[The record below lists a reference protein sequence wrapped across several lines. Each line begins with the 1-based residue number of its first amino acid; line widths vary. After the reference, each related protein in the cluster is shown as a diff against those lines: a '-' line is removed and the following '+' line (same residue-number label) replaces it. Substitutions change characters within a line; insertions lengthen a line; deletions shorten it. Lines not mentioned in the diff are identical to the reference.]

1 MRSLI
6 IDCPGQIELYTH
18 FPIMSR
24 LVEILRRMDIR
35 LCATYLLESQFME
48 DRAKYF
54 SGVLS
59 AMSCMVN
66 LELPHLNLMSKMD
79 LVKPGRPTA
88 KRKNEL
94 DRCVGASSQAD
105 VPAFSTLTRCC

>member
-1 MRSLI
+1 MTISSSVRSVVGVVAHLA
-6 IDCPGQIELYTH
+6 DCPGQIELYTH

-24 LVEILRRMDIR
+24 LVSILRNHDIR

-59 AMSCMVN
+59 AMSCMIN
-66 LELPHLNLMSKMD
+66 LEIPHLNIMSKMD
-79 LVKPGRPTA
+79 LSK
-88 KRKNEL
+88 KRKRDLE
-94 DRCVGASSQAD
+94 RCVARRKCLKLG
-105 VPAFSTLTRCC
+105 